1 MDIKL
6 KIINRDTH
14 CITLDFLGQDII
26 AICWKEFWVKMIGI
40 IYMNGKRIDLSSID
54 ILQPKAYVI
63 PDEIYL
69 IQFFEQL
76 KSQIILAILWA
87 TKEDE
92 IYKDIDLL
100 WLTERTRNALKKNGI
115 LYIESLTRVKKNRL
129 LFMKWIWKN
138 AIEEI
143 ELKLWEIWQSLA

>member
-14 CITLDFLGQDII
+14 CITLDFSGQNII
-26 AICWKEFWVKMIGI
+26 AICWKEFWVKLIGTI
-40 IYMNGKRIDLSSID
+40 HMNGKKIDLSSIN
-54 ILQPKAYVI
+54 ILQQQAYVI

-76 KSQIILAILWA
+76 KNQIIIAILWA
-87 TKEDE
+87 YDQDE
-92 IYKDIDLL
+92 VLKDIDYL
-100 WLTERTRNALKKNGI
+100 WLSERTRNALIRNGI
-115 LYIESLTRVKKNRL
+115 LYVESLTRVKKNKL
-129 LFMKWIWKN
+129 MFMKWIWKN

-143 ELKLWEIWQSLA
+143 ELKLWEIWESLA